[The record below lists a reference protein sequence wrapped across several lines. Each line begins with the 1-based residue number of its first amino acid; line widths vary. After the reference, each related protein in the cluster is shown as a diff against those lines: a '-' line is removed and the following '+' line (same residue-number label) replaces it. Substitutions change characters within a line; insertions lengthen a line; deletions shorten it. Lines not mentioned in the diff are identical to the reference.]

1 MFTSKIRC
9 DLYKINKLIV
19 NTVFRIIN
27 NKIKQWKQ
35 TKTRIFK
42 TQHDKQRNRE
52 FFKQKQNINK
62 QN

>member
-1 MFTSKIRC
+1 M
-9 DLYKINKLIV
+9 

-42 TQHDKQRNRE
+42 TQHDKQKNRE